1 MQIWAPGRGQH
12 HAAQNRAHSMA
23 TRIHSKTGISYA
35 LVFCRPIHGP
45 LEFALPLP
53 WLRQCLSTCKQVA
66 IFNQDTCQKGKIY
79 NKNLTSTSSK
89 NVSALPMPRLA
100 VLLAAA
106 RTDSAASG
114 FQNGSQQGSSQ
125 LQPNMALT
133 KKEWPGTWPKAEAKN
148 GFGQTSQKHQ
158 HNFALSTTWYF
169 PWGFRE
175 RLDEPAKLCL
185 SRNRCKSGKNT
196 WQKCTLNIF
205 HQNKTWNL
213 ELYHPPQ

>member
-1 MQIWAPGRGQH
+1 
-12 HAAQNRAHSMA
+12 
-23 TRIHSKTGISYA
+23 
-35 LVFCRPIHGP
+35 
-45 LEFALPLP
+45 
-53 WLRQCLSTCKQVA
+53 
-66 IFNQDTCQKGKIY
+66 
-79 NKNLTSTSSK
+79 
-89 NVSALPMPRLA
+89 MPRLA

-175 RLDEPAKLCL
+175 RLDEL
-185 SRNRCKSGKNT
+185 GKALLIKKPLQVRQEHMT
-196 WQKCTLNIF
+196 KMYFKHLPSKQ
-205 HQNKTWNL
+205 NL
-213 ELYHPPQ
+213 ELGTVPSSTVGATIQNTMQWILRRLRLLHPVRHCKRESRRISVLGAWLASRAKTNLKEDLVIGRMWGLQSQVNLEGSLTL